1 MGLLQDC
8 LDKSKVSYL
17 MFQLKVKMSEKIKGR
32 NHILFICLR
41 IPAELFKILEDVAV
55 KVLHS
60 RCQLLLL
67 LLLSHFSHVRL
78 CVTP

>member
-1 MGLLQDC
+1 
-8 LDKSKVSYL
+8 